1 MAISCHNAK
10 RRSTAYVDGRLR
22 SDERTGVAAHLTEC
36 EECTSYFEQL
46 TVIRSALKGLSA
58 PPIPG
63 RLQTSLKVI
72 ASRERA
78 NVLEWKGSRFRAVW
92 ERWKFHASEL
102 MRPLALPATGGL
114 ISALLL
120 FGTFVLT
127 MGTTT
132 RIASYEIP
140 LSAITDDEPNLLPVD
155 LRSNLIVL
163 NMTLDSSGRIGD
175 YAISD
180 PAKKFTAGLQSHLG
194 SITLPSMPNVFAV
207 AQPISGDIQIRFIP
221 LAFRQ

>member
-1 MAISCHNAK
+1 MTISCHNAK
-10 RRSTAYVDGRLR
+10 HQSTAYVDGRLR
-22 SDERTGVAAHLTEC
+22 LDEHIGVAAHLAAC

-58 PPIPG
+58 PAMPE

-72 ASRERA
+72 ASHERA
-78 NVLEWKGSRFRAVW
+78 TVLEWKGSRLKALW
-92 ERWKFHASEL
+92 GRWKLRLSDL

-114 ISALLL
+114 ISAMLL

-132 RIASYEIP
+132 RIEHYEIP
-140 LSAITDDEPNLLPVD
+140 LSSVTDDQPNLLPLD
-155 LRSNLIVL
+155 LRSNVVVL
-163 NMTLDSSGRIGD
+163 RMTLDGSGRIGD
-175 YAISD
+175 YAVSD
-180 PAKKFTAGLQSHLG
+180 PANKFTAGLQSHSG
-194 SITLPSMPNVFAV
+194 SITLPSIPNVFAV